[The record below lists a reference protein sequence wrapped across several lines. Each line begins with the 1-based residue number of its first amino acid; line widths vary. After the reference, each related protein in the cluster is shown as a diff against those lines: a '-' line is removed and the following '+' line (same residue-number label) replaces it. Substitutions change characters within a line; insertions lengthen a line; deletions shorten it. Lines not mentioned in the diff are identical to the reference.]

1 MEELERKCLADSQCS
16 SMQYLLASQEEDE
29 EDDDEEDEPQ
39 ALLIEVEDYEEET
52 AAPLQTVSEKQQLP
66 VYQRQEFKTLW

>member
-1 MEELERKCLADSQCS
+1 
-16 SMQYLLASQEEDE
+16 MQYLLASQEEEDEDE
-29 EDDDEEDEPQ
+29 EDEEEDEEPQ

-52 AAPLQTVSEKQQLP
+52 AAPLHTISEKQQLP